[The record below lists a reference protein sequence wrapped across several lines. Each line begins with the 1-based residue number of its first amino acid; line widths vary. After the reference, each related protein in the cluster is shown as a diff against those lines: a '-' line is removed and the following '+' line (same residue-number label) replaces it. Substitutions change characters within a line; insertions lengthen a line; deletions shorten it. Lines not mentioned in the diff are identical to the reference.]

1 MKNEDWNKMFNN
13 WKKSEKLNDLK
24 KQKKQKRNR
33 VMDDEQLIQTIVGLI
48 EFDSLDDEDK
58 RALDFIEDAL
68 MFNKNKEVILIDYIQ
83 TVVGWVSHLVRQEEK
98 ENYELCSLIM
108 RALEIEKK
116 ELYRILDTYFEFIS
130 PEDME
135 IIEETFNDALQTIKN
150 K

>member
-83 TVVGWVSHLVRQEEK
+83 TVVGWVFHLVRQEEK

>member
-13 WKKSEKLNDLK
+13 WKSSDKLTQLREEKR
-24 KQKKQKRNR
+24 RNKTR
-33 VMDDEQLIQTIVGLI
+33 NMDDEQLIQTIVGLI

-83 TVVGWVSHLVRQEEK
+83 TVVGWVFHLVRQEEK